1 MGYEKRKGQIRKL
14 KGEREMS
21 VKVLKFGGSSVAD
34 ADQIRKIKAIVEADP
49 ERRYVVVS
57 APGKRFSGDSKITD
71 LLIMLKAV
79 VDHNIPYAA
88 LLGPIRE
95 RYTSIADDMGVDVDL
110 KSRFE
115 EISRNIEAGCTE
127 GYLVSRGEY
136 LSAILVAA
144 CLGYDFIDT
153 EKLILF
159 DSRGRLLAVETNEA
173 LAKALAEHERAVLP
187 GFYGSYEGSGEI
199 CLFSRGGSDVT
210 GSLVAR
216 AAGASVYE
224 NWTDVS
230 GMLMADPRIV
240 KDPRPIKNISYLE
253 LRELSYMGASVLHE
267 DAVFPARMSDIP
279 INIRNTN
286 EPEAPGTIISNQ
298 GWEAGDSIIS
308 GIAGKPDFTVISI
321 YKNMMNKEIGFVRK
335 ALAIIEE
342 QGVSF
347 DHIPTGIDSLSM
359 VIATSELKD
368 KLDDILDAFRHQLKP
383 DDITVED
390 NIALVAV
397 VGRRMHQSIGV
408 AARICTVLA
417 KNGVNIR
424 MLNQG
429 TNEINVIVGV
439 DASNFEK
446 ATQLIYSEFVQ

>member
-1 MGYEKRKGQIRKL
+1 MAYEKRKGQIRKL

-159 DSRGRLLAVETNEA
+159 DSRGRLLAEETNEA